1 MLFYSYLHMIYFK
14 EVRYLPLPTSI
25 SYQKT
30 KPQQGTHK
38 TLGGSFKYPPPPSPF
53 KRKISDHQDEKA
65 STMMSANTL
74 LPTPATLPHVSPFA
88 KKRRVADSIMNTS
101 FPTMP
106 DLEKC
111 EDTSCDMAHQK
122 SAACIDLTSST
133 DVNEGVDEEMS
144 IAQVLAS
151 LGGHQSN
158 FAVSNI

>member
-1 MLFYSYLHMIYFK
+1 M
-14 EVRYLPLPTSI
+14 PTSI

-30 KPQQGTHK
+30 NGAQRRQQGTHK
-38 TLGGSFKYPPPPSPF
+38 TLGGSFKYPPPPSPY

-65 STMMSANTL
+65 SPMMSANTL
-74 LPTPATLPHVSPFA
+74 PPTTATLPHVSPFA
-88 KKRRVADSIMNTS
+88 KRQRVVDSILNTS

-106 DLEKC
+106 DLDKE
-111 EDTSCDMAHQK
+111 TSCDMAHQK

-151 LGGHQSN
+151 LGGHQSS